1 MAIPKTNIIIF
12 LLLLFVGFVFLSTKN
27 NEEETIKLRT
37 LMRSIISDA
46 KEIRSLI
53 KDGDSKD
60 FDYSKHEQILIA
72 ETKNKK
78 ATTPY
83 FKTRAEN
90 YLQMVT
96 KHNKSTDKK
105 KSFNQLI
112 DACINCHDYA
122 SKVYIGRIKKL
133 YINE

>member
-1 MAIPKTNIIIF
+1 MAIPKTNMITF
-12 LLLLFVGFVFLSTKN
+12 LLLLFVGFSLLSTKN

-37 LMRSIISDA
+37 LMRSIKSDA
-46 KEIRSLI
+46 EEIRSLI
-53 KDGDSKD
+53 KEGKSKD

-90 YLQMVT
+90 YLQMLT
-96 KHNKSTDKK
+96 KYNKSIDKK

-112 DACINCHDYA
+112 DACISCHEYA